1 MFDYIYEWI
10 QNLAFYMIITTAII
24 QLIPQSTYKRYVRF
38 FTGLLLVVLLV
49 TPILK
54 IFGLE
59 QNFKKIYKNATYLQE
74 IREIEE
80 ATQYL
85 EEVEVVHE

>member
-59 QNFKKIYKNATYLQE
+59 QNFKNIYKNATYLQE